1 MNGPAA
7 AVANLESIAAGA
19 QGSREPGGTPAES
32 PEYAAAAS
40 AARELARAGSRD
52 LDPLRRR
59 LAGATARE
67 AVLVDFLEDDLR
79 EAQDAMAELGEW
91 LAAVSATVRDPEVT
105 RHDLMALAARSQG
118 ADGTEYL
125 AGVLASVRRRIAH
138 VAVSLAR
145 AEAGRG

>member
-1 MNGPAA
+1 MNRPAA
-7 AVANLESIAAGA
+7 AAASIESIAAEA
-19 QGSREPGGTPAES
+19 QRAREPGGAPRE
-32 PEYAAAAS
+32 PREYGAAGAT
-40 AARELARAGSRD
+40 ARELARPGSRD

-91 LAAVSATVRDPEVT
+91 LTAVTATVRDPEVT

-145 AEAGRG
+145 AESGRG

>member
-1 MNGPAA
+1 VKRPAA
-7 AVANLESIAAGA
+7 AVATTERSVAAL
-19 QGSREPGGTPAES
+19 P
-32 PEYAAAAS
+32 
-40 AARELARAGSRD
+40 RELALQQGSRD
-52 LDPLRRR
+52 LEPLRRR

-79 EAQDAMAELGEW
+79 EAEAAIAELGEW
-91 LAAVSATVRDPEVT
+91 LSAVSATVRDPGVT

-125 AGVLASVRRRIAH
+125 GSVLASVRRRIAH

-145 AEAGRG
+145 AEAEAVRR

>member
-1 MNGPAA
+1 MKRPAA
-7 AVANLESIAAGA
+7 AVAPVESIAAGA
-19 QGSREPGGTPAES
+19 QGSPALGWAPPEPRERAQGG
-32 PEYAAAAS
+32 
-40 AARELARAGSRD
+40 AARELARPGPGE